1 MGPFTVSYNS
11 KSAFLQSPGQIFRKF
26 IHTPIMIIYKDIL
39 TGDELFSDAF
49 EFDDNFQEAFY
60 KLKVKKVQCGG
71 DEIDGAAFGFNA
83 SEENPDEEAADA
95 SEVETKWDVV
105 NGHQLESGLAYAD
118 KKSFGVYFKKKAPN
132 AMAYLKKEIKDCEV
146 WLGSSQNP
154 DASAGY
160 INWDSETDEPYMLFF
175 KHAVIAEKV

>member
-1 MGPFTVSYNS
+1 
-11 KSAFLQSPGQIFRKF
+11 
-26 IHTPIMIIYKDIL
+26 MIIFKDII

-60 KLKVKKVQCGG
+60 KLKVKKIQCGG

-83 SEENPDEEAADA
+83 SEENPDEGGADA
-95 SEVETKWDVV
+95 SEVVTKWDVV
-105 NGHQLESGLAYAD
+105 NGHQLESGLPYAD
-118 KKSFGVYFKKKAPN
+118 KKSFGVYFKTFAKAVLAKLKEEGMEDVAEDFKKKAPN

-146 WLGSSQNP
+146 WIGTSQNP

-175 KHAVIAEKV
+175 KHAIIAEKV